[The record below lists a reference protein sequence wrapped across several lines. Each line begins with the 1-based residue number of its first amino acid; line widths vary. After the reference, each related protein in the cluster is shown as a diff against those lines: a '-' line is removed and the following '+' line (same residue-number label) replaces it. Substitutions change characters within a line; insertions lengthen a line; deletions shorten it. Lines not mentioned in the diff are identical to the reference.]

1 MVLCASILLGT
12 TLKDV
17 SYSIKQNGIMVNI
30 DYSNQINDDDII
42 GWKSDRGWV
51 YLTLLGVRSPKNK
64 VPQQIFKDPVK
75 KIVIDDFDE
84 STQLAVLINK
94 PVLGYDIIN
103 SKTSPTTVIFIHTE
117 MKKSE
122 VASLKKHIDEEG
134 FSVFNVAKS
143 SGFPKYNTN
152 FRSAFDQ
159 ARKEL
164 GPNSIFEYHGKLYTT
179 NHPREKDSKL
189 NSMLIKA
196 SEAKQAFEDSSRF
209 ASKSPEKDLKKRE
222 LEEIYIEKKTGDILT
237 ETISKPKLKK
247 LILEKKTPL
256 IVDNK
261 NLLLSKADKIIKKK
275 PNQIETKEASS
286 LHFKQNKTAKVE
298 KNIIVE
304 KKQSFFKNFVQLL
317 NRSKEKKSL
326 PIQITE
332 NGSSYFNNEENYVKL
347 QKKHIPEKLEKVDLQ
362 RDKIITINLSETQR
376 PDTNVV
382 EPLSLKENNFN
393 STSRYIKLQKEHVP
407 DLLYETIPDT
417 LVYGNI
423 PEYNTQ
429 VSDTNV
435 VEAWFTNEAIISDEY
450 DATRL
455 QKKYVPLYSDNRTLD
470 TTRFTPYSGSSTQ
483 FSDTNVV
490 EAWFTDDSFISDEYD
505 ATRLQKKYVPLY
517 SDNRTLDTT
526 RFTPYSGS
534 STQFSDTNVVEAWFT
549 DDSFISD
556 EYDATR
562 LQKKYIPK
570 RKKSQTFNKNDKSD
584 YFLSMPQKPEFTD
597 PEVLDNRYIIRYK
610 NIELKK
616 DQKSKKDEVFNKKN
630 EHNTWLSFFPF
641 QSDSNKKSLKWEF
654 KREKEVP
661 DFLQTERESL
671 NYSSND
677 NDQYSWK
684 ESLSPSR
691 PKSFPKRQTDPGF
704 MYYHNSGINVE
715 ANIDGVPIYID
726 GKFVGETPLKRPVQ
740 VEPGWHQVSGF
751 SPVYTQLAAQKGL
764 QYVGY
769 DPIIENN
776 KLYGA
781 TTVYTETGKL
791 ETVELRFNQMGDT
804 PKKWKE
810 VSGGMNI
817 GLPMI
822 FFIFGFMTWG
832 MG

>member
-30 DYSNQINDDDII
+30 DYSNPINDDDII

-209 ASKSPEKDLKKRE
+209 ASKSPKKDLKKRE
-222 LEEIYIEKKTGDILT
+222 LEEVYIEEKTGDILT

-261 NLLLSKADKIIKKK
+261 NILLSKADKIIKKK

-286 LHFKQNKTAKVE
+286 RHSKQNKTAKIE

-362 RDKIITINLSETQR
+362 RDKIITSNLSETQL

-393 STSRYIKLQKEHVP
+393 PTSRYIKLQKEHVP

-505 ATRLQKKYVPLY
+505 ATRLQKKY
-517 SDNRTLDTT
+517 
-526 RFTPYSGS
+526 
-534 STQFSDTNVVEAWFT
+534 
-549 DDSFISD
+549 
-556 EYDATR
+556 
-562 LQKKYIPK
+562 IPK
-570 RKKSQTFNKNDKSD
+570 RKKSQTFNKIDKSD
-584 YFLSMPQKPEFTD
+584 YLLSLPQKPEFTD

-610 NIELKK
+610 NIELEK
-616 DQKSKKDEVFNKKN
+616 DQKSKKEEVFNKKN

>member
-179 NHPREKDSKL
+179 NHPREKNSKL

-209 ASKSPEKDLKKRE
+209 ASKSLEKDLKKRE

-237 ETISKPKLKK
+237 ERISKPKLKK
-247 LILEKKTPL
+247 MILEKKTPL

-275 PNQIETKEASS
+275 PNQIEMKEASS

-332 NGSSYFNNEENYVKL
+332 NGSSYFNNEDNYVKL

-362 RDKIITINLSETQR
+362 RDKIITINLSETQL

-429 VSDTNV
+429 VSDTNI
-435 VEAWFTNEAIISDEY
+435 VEAWFTNEAI
-450 DATRL
+450 
-455 QKKYVPLYSDNRTLD
+455 
-470 TTRFTPYSGSSTQ
+470 
-483 FSDTNVV
+483 
-490 EAWFTDDSFISDEYD
+490 ISDEYD

-584 YFLSMPQKPEFTD
+584 YLLSMPQKPEFTD

-610 NIELKK
+610 NIELEK
-616 DQKSKKDEVFNKKN
+616 DQKSKKEEVFNKKN

-654 KREKEVP
+654 KREREVP

-726 GKFVGETPLKRPVQ
+726 GKFVGETPLKKPVQ

-832 MG
+832 IG

>member
-30 DYSNQINDDDII
+30 DYSNPINDDDII

-179 NHPREKDSKL
+179 NHPREKDTKL

-222 LEEIYIEKKTGDILT
+222 LEEVYIEEKTGDILT

-362 RDKIITINLSETQR
+362 RDKIITSNLSETQL
-376 PDTNVV
+376 PDTNAV

-505 ATRLQKKYVPLY
+505 ATRLQKKY
-517 SDNRTLDTT
+517 
-526 RFTPYSGS
+526 
-534 STQFSDTNVVEAWFT
+534 
-549 DDSFISD
+549 
-556 EYDATR
+556 
-562 LQKKYIPK
+562 IPK
-570 RKKSQTFNKNDKSD
+570 RKKSQTFNKIDKSD
-584 YFLSMPQKPEFTD
+584 YLLSLPQKPEFTD

-610 NIELKK
+610 NIELEK
-616 DQKSKKDEVFNKKN
+616 DQKSKKEEVFNKKN

-691 PKSFPKRQTDPGF
+691 PKSFPKRLTDPGF

>member
-362 RDKIITINLSETQR
+362 RDKIITSNLSETQL

-382 EPLSLKENNFN
+382 EHLSLKENNFN
-393 STSRYIKLQKEHVP
+393 PTSRYIKLQKEHVP

-505 ATRLQKKYVPLY
+505 ATRLQKKY
-517 SDNRTLDTT
+517 
-526 RFTPYSGS
+526 
-534 STQFSDTNVVEAWFT
+534 
-549 DDSFISD
+549 
-556 EYDATR
+556 
-562 LQKKYIPK
+562 IPK
-570 RKKSQTFNKNDKSD
+570 RKKSQTFNKIDKSD
-584 YFLSMPQKPEFTD
+584 YLLSLPQKPEFTD

-610 NIELKK
+610 NIELEK

-691 PKSFPKRQTDPGF
+691 PKSFPKRQADPGF

>member
-1 MVLCASILLGT
+1 M
-12 TLKDV
+12 
-17 SYSIKQNGIMVNI
+17 
-30 DYSNQINDDDII
+30 
-42 GWKSDRGWV
+42 
-51 YLTLLGVRSPKNK
+51 
-64 VPQQIFKDPVK
+64 
-75 KIVIDDFDE
+75 
-84 STQLAVLINK
+84 
-94 PVLGYDIIN
+94 
-103 SKTSPTTVIFIHTE
+103 
-117 MKKSE
+117 
-122 VASLKKHIDEEG
+122 
-134 FSVFNVAKS
+134 
-143 SGFPKYNTN
+143 
-152 FRSAFDQ
+152 
-159 ARKEL
+159 
-164 GPNSIFEYHGKLYTT
+164 
-179 NHPREKDSKL
+179 
-189 NSMLIKA
+189 
-196 SEAKQAFEDSSRF
+196 
-209 ASKSPEKDLKKRE
+209 
-222 LEEIYIEKKTGDILT
+222 
-237 ETISKPKLKK
+237 
-247 LILEKKTPL
+247 
-256 IVDNK
+256 
-261 NLLLSKADKIIKKK
+261 
-275 PNQIETKEASS
+275 
-286 LHFKQNKTAKVE
+286 
-298 KNIIVE
+298 
-304 KKQSFFKNFVQLL
+304 
-317 NRSKEKKSL
+317 
-326 PIQITE
+326 
-332 NGSSYFNNEENYVKL
+332 
-347 QKKHIPEKLEKVDLQ
+347 
-362 RDKIITINLSETQR
+362 
-376 PDTNVV
+376 
-382 EPLSLKENNFN
+382 
-393 STSRYIKLQKEHVP
+393 
-407 DLLYETIPDT
+407 
-417 LVYGNI
+417 
-423 PEYNTQ
+423 
-429 VSDTNV
+429 
-435 VEAWFTNEAIISDEY
+435 
-450 DATRL
+450 
-455 QKKYVPLYSDNRTLD
+455 
-470 TTRFTPYSGSSTQ
+470 
-483 FSDTNVV
+483 
-490 EAWFTDDSFISDEYD
+490 
-505 ATRLQKKYVPLY
+505 Y

-570 RKKSQTFNKNDKSD
+570 RKKSQTFNKIDKSD
-584 YFLSMPQKPEFTD
+584 YLLSMPQKPEFTD

-610 NIELKK
+610 NIELEK

>member
-30 DYSNQINDDDII
+30 DYSNPINDDDII

-179 NHPREKDSKL
+179 NHPREKDTKL

-209 ASKSPEKDLKKRE
+209 ASKSPKKDLKKRE

-261 NLLLSKADKIIKKK
+261 NILLSKADKSIKKK

-362 RDKIITINLSETQR
+362 RDKIITSNLSETQL

-382 EPLSLKENNFN
+382 EHLSLKENNFN
-393 STSRYIKLQKEHVP
+393 PTSRYIKLQKEHVP

-505 ATRLQKKYVPLY
+505 ATRLQKKY
-517 SDNRTLDTT
+517 
-526 RFTPYSGS
+526 
-534 STQFSDTNVVEAWFT
+534 
-549 DDSFISD
+549 
-556 EYDATR
+556 
-562 LQKKYIPK
+562 IPK
-570 RKKSQTFNKNDKSD
+570 RKKSQTFNKIDKSD
-584 YFLSMPQKPEFTD
+584 YLLSMPQKPEFTD

-610 NIELKK
+610 NIELEK
-616 DQKSKKDEVFNKKN
+616 DQKSKKEEVFNKKN

>member
-30 DYSNQINDDDII
+30 DYSNPINDDDII

-179 NHPREKDSKL
+179 NHPREKDTKL

-222 LEEIYIEKKTGDILT
+222 LEEVYIEEKTGDILT

-286 LHFKQNKTAKVE
+286 LHSKQNKTAKVE

-362 RDKIITINLSETQR
+362 RDKIITSNLSETQL

-393 STSRYIKLQKEHVP
+393 PTSRYIKLQKEHVP

-505 ATRLQKKYVPLY
+505 ATRLQKKY
-517 SDNRTLDTT
+517 
-526 RFTPYSGS
+526 
-534 STQFSDTNVVEAWFT
+534 
-549 DDSFISD
+549 
-556 EYDATR
+556 
-562 LQKKYIPK
+562 IPK
-570 RKKSQTFNKNDKSD
+570 RKKSQTFNKIDKSD
-584 YFLSMPQKPEFTD
+584 YLLSLPQKPEFTD

-610 NIELKK
+610 NIELEKN
-616 DQKSKKDEVFNKKN
+616 QKSKKDEVFNKKN

>member
-209 ASKSPEKDLKKRE
+209 ASKSPKKDLKKRE

-261 NLLLSKADKIIKKK
+261 NILLSKADKIIKKK

-286 LHFKQNKTAKVE
+286 RHSKQNKTAKIE

-362 RDKIITINLSETQR
+362 RDKIITSNLSETQL
-376 PDTNVV
+376 PDTNAV

-505 ATRLQKKYVPLY
+505 ATRLQKKY
-517 SDNRTLDTT
+517 
-526 RFTPYSGS
+526 
-534 STQFSDTNVVEAWFT
+534 
-549 DDSFISD
+549 
-556 EYDATR
+556 
-562 LQKKYIPK
+562 IPK
-570 RKKSQTFNKNDKSD
+570 RKKSQTFNKIDKSD
-584 YFLSMPQKPEFTD
+584 YLLSLPQKPEFTD

-610 NIELKK
+610 NIELEK

-654 KREKEVP
+654 KREREVP

-691 PKSFPKRQTDPGF
+691 PKSFPKRLTDPGF

>member
-261 NLLLSKADKIIKKK
+261 NILLSKADKIIKKK

-286 LHFKQNKTAKVE
+286 RHSKQNKTAKIE

-362 RDKIITINLSETQR
+362 RDKIITSNLSETQL

-382 EPLSLKENNFN
+382 EHLSLKENNFN
-393 STSRYIKLQKEHVP
+393 PTSRYIKLQKEHVP

-505 ATRLQKKYVPLY
+505 ATRLQKKY
-517 SDNRTLDTT
+517 
-526 RFTPYSGS
+526 
-534 STQFSDTNVVEAWFT
+534 
-549 DDSFISD
+549 
-556 EYDATR
+556 
-562 LQKKYIPK
+562 IPK
-570 RKKSQTFNKNDKSD
+570 RKKSQTFNKIDKSD
-584 YFLSMPQKPEFTD
+584 YLLSLPQKPEFTD

-610 NIELKK
+610 NIELEK

>member
-222 LEEIYIEKKTGDILT
+222 LEEVYIEEKTGDILT

-362 RDKIITINLSETQR
+362 RDKIITSNLSETQL
-376 PDTNVV
+376 PDTNAV

-505 ATRLQKKYVPLY
+505 ATRLQKKY
-517 SDNRTLDTT
+517 
-526 RFTPYSGS
+526 
-534 STQFSDTNVVEAWFT
+534 
-549 DDSFISD
+549 
-556 EYDATR
+556 
-562 LQKKYIPK
+562 IPK
-570 RKKSQTFNKNDKSD
+570 RKKSQTFNKIDKSD
-584 YFLSMPQKPEFTD
+584 YLLSLPQKPEFTD

-610 NIELKK
+610 NIELEK

-684 ESLSPSR
+684 ERLSPSR

>member
-30 DYSNQINDDDII
+30 DYSNPINDDDII

-179 NHPREKDSKL
+179 NHPREKDTKL

-261 NLLLSKADKIIKKK
+261 NILLSKADKSIKKK

-286 LHFKQNKTAKVE
+286 RHSKQNKTAKIE

-362 RDKIITINLSETQR
+362 RDKIITSNLSETQL
-376 PDTNVV
+376 PDTNAV

-429 VSDTNV
+429 VSDTNI
-435 VEAWFTNEAIISDEY
+435 VEAWFTNEAI
-450 DATRL
+450 
-455 QKKYVPLYSDNRTLD
+455 
-470 TTRFTPYSGSSTQ
+470 
-483 FSDTNVV
+483 
-490 EAWFTDDSFISDEYD
+490 ISDEYD

-570 RKKSQTFNKNDKSD
+570 RKKSQTFNKIDKSD
-584 YFLSMPQKPEFTD
+584 YLLSLPQKPEFTD

-610 NIELKK
+610 NIELEK
-616 DQKSKKDEVFNKKN
+616 DQKSKKEEVFNKKN